1 MFLFVAFTN
10 NSIEEGNNDIDLESP
25 FGLINFEK
33 RLMIAKVITDLRLYQ
48 QRGYALER
56 NIVQCEVP

>member
-1 MFLFVAFTN
+1 MNFRIVDIFFV
-10 NSIEEGNNDIDLESP
+10 EEGNNDIDLESP

-48 QRGYALER
+48 QKGYALEG
-56 NIVQCEVP
+56 NSISCFSY